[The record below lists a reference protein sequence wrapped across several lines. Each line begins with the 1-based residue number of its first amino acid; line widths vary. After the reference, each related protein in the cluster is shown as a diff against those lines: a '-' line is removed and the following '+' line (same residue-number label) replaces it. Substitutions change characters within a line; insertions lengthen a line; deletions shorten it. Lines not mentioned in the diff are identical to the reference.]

1 MKDINL
7 ILATT
12 FEGGIGL
19 KNTIPWYIPSDLK
32 KFKEITS
39 NTIDKKKYN
48 AVIMGKKTYESLPK
62 KTGLS
67 NRINIV
73 LSRKY
78 KDNNYTG
85 VSYDNDEDDDDDNV
99 NIYTNIIKMND
110 ISHAIEY
117 CNYNYNIETIYI
129 IGGGKIYDFFIN
141 NNYYI
146 YNIYITILK
155 EYYDTDTYI
164 NIKNIFKNFKF
175 VKHDEYNKNTDKYI
189 SYICI
194 NKKSLL

>member
-12 FEGGIGL
+12 FEGGIGM

-39 NTIDKKKYN
+39 NTIDKDKYN

-62 KTGLS
+62 KTGLL

-73 LSRKY
+73 LSTKHN
-78 KDNNYTG
+78 DNN
-85 VSYDNDEDDDDDNV
+85 DKNDKNDK
-99 NIYTNIIKMND
+99 NIIKMND
-110 ISHAIEY
+110 ISRAIEY
-117 CNYNYNIETIYI
+117 CNCNNNIETIYI
-129 IGGGKIYDFFIN
+129 IGGGKIYAYFIN

-146 YNIYITILK
+146 YNIYISIVK
-155 EYYDTDTYI
+155 EYYETDTYI

-175 VKHDEYNKNTDKYI
+175 VKHDEYNKNKDKYI